1 MVLAALL
8 HASLSEIGSLA
19 VVLVLGAI
27 ALFISW
33 GRTKRVPILA
43 RSNGKM

>member
-1 MVLAALL
+1 VLAALL
-8 HASLSEIGSLA
+8 HASLGEIGSLA

-33 GRTKRVPILA
+33 GRTRRVPILA
-43 RSNGKM
+43 RGNRKI